1 MSTKQKVKRGRGQA
15 SYIPSDRNLDEDLA
29 EEERTQRMGMT
40 IRVWPDSPLHIS
52 EFDSSY
58 MRDNTDVFNLNPP
71 QNSDNHKVIDYSM
84 SWKKTGEAREIDPY
98 SSDRSNGIDYR
109 FWNAFQSDFYA
120 TAILSKSKGKISKMQ
135 YIDFGDLK
143 SRNDHQFATAIK
155 TCDRFEMTDIMSFRY
170 DWNREILAQFHA
182 TYFWNREMDELH

>member
-29 EEERTQRMGMT
+29 EEERIQRMGMT
-40 IRVWPDSPLHIS
+40 IHVWPDSPLHIS

-58 MRDNTDVFNLNPP
+58 MRDNTDVFNLNPL
-71 QNSDNHKVIDYSM
+71 QNSDNHKVIDYSV

-98 SSDRSNGIDYR
+98 SSDKSSGIDYR

-120 TAILSKSKGKISKMQ
+120 TTILSKPKGKISKM
-135 YIDFGDLK
+135 
-143 SRNDHQFATAIK
+143 
-155 TCDRFEMTDIMSFRY
+155 
-170 DWNREILAQFHA
+170 
-182 TYFWNREMDELH
+182 

>member
-1 MSTKQKVKRGRGQA
+1 MLTTKQKVKRDRGQA
-15 SYIPSDRNLDEDLA
+15 SYTPRDKDLDEDLA
-29 EEERTQRMGMT
+29 EEENIQRMGRT

-58 MRDNTDVFNLNPP
+58 MRENTDGFNFNPP

-98 SSDRSNGIDYR
+98 SSDRSDGIDYR

-120 TAILSKSKGKISKMQ
+120 IAILSKSKGKISKMQ
-135 YIDFGDLK
+135 YIDFGDLE
-143 SRNDHQFATAIK
+143 SRDDHQFATAIK
-155 TCDRFEMTDIMSFRY
+155 TYDRFEMTDIMSFRY
-170 DWNREILAQFHA
+170 D
-182 TYFWNREMDELH
+182 

>member
-1 MSTKQKVKRGRGQA
+1 MDREKRKVMSTKQKVKRGRGQA
-15 SYIPSDRNLDEDLA
+15 TYIPSDRNLDEDLA
-29 EEERTQRMGMT
+29 EEERIQKMGMT

-52 EFDSSY
+52 EFDSGY

-109 FWNAFQSDFYA
+109 FWNAFNLIF
-120 TAILSKSKGKISKMQ
+120 MP
-135 YIDFGDLK
+135 
-143 SRNDHQFATAIK
+143 
-155 TCDRFEMTDIMSFRY
+155 
-170 DWNREILAQFHA
+170 
-182 TYFWNREMDELH
+182 

>member
-1 MSTKQKVKRGRGQA
+1 MDRGKRKVMSTKQKVKRGRGHA

-29 EEERTQRMGMT
+29 EEERIQRTGLT
-40 IRVWPDSPLHIS
+40 ICVWPDSPLHIL

-58 MRDNTDVFNLNPP
+58 MRNNTDRFDLIPP
-71 QNSDNHKVIDYSM
+71 QNSDDHRVVDYSM

-109 FWNAFQSDFYA
+109 FWNAFQSNFYA

-135 YIDFGDLK
+135 
-143 SRNDHQFATAIK
+143 
-155 TCDRFEMTDIMSFRY
+155 
-170 DWNREILAQFHA
+170 
-182 TYFWNREMDELH
+182 